1 MNITDLFED
10 FDKAPEGYYS
20 EKDDKSTLK
29 MNDSRVTRV
38 TFDHL
43 HRLRLSHDV
52 KKLEHEKK
60 LKQTAKQYAV
70 APEGGAGMPGL

>member
-1 MNITDLFED
+1 MNINDLFED

-20 EKDDKSTLK
+20 EKDDNTSLK
-29 MNDSRVTRV
+29 LDSSRVTRV

-70 APEGGAGMPGL
+70 TPEGGAGGLGL

>member
-1 MNITDLFED
+1 MNISDLFED

-20 EKDDKSTLK
+20 EKDDKSTLQL
-29 MNDSRVTRV
+29 DSSRQTRV

-43 HRLRLSHDV
+43 HRLRMSHDV

-60 LKQTAKQYAV
+60 LKQTAKQYTP
-70 APEGGAGMPGL
+70 APEEGAGGLGL